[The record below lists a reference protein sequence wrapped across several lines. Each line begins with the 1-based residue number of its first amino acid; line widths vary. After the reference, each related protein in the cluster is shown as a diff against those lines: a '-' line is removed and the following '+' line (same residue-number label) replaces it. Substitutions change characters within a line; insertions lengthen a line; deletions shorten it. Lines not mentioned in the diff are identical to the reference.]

1 LPVLGQVDSF
11 WGARALEFVDAVER
25 ARSPADV
32 MKLFNQSIAEAGFNA
47 YVMVGLPDNVTT
59 FPKRLMANGWP
70 DEWADLYIKENLCD
84 VDPVALH
91 CMRTVDPFD
100 WNTAPLD
107 PARERKALSVMQRA
121 SDFRMKHGF
130 CVPIHYGDGS
140 GGAAVS
146 IAGDQPDL
154 AKGVR
159 SAMLLMSL
167 YAHHRVRGL
176 LTPPRPR
183 KPLLTAREREV
194 LTWCAAGKSSWEIGR
209 ILNISQH
216 TADAHFKSAVKKLK
230 APNRLAAVVLALRT
244 GEISQL

>member
-1 LPVLGQVDSF
+1 MRIGSVPCAQSSPKRAELHLLGIDSDAAYLRYISHSGNGIGGKRCQRWGRLDSF

-70 DEWADLYIKENLCD
+70 DEWADLYIKENLCE

-146 IAGDQPDL
+146 IAGEQPDL
-154 AKGVR
+154 ARGVR

-176 LTPPRPR
+176 LTPPRPE
-183 KPLLTAREREV
+183 K
-194 LTWCAAGKSSWEIGR
+194 AA
-209 ILNISQH
+209 
-216 TADAHFKSAVKKLK
+216 AHRAG
-230 APNRLAAVVLALRT
+230 A
-244 GEISQL
+244 